1 MKLKSFK
8 LWIPV
13 TAFIFLASAVIFYY
27 AGDRKTGKE
36 VIKSPADKHS
46 LTLII
51 DAGHG
56 GADGGAVSLTG
67 VKESEINL
75 DIAQK
80 LELILVFFGERP
92 VMTRDSEDL
101 NYSDKADTIREK
113 KAEDQNRRLQ
123 LINSAENAVLISIHQ
138 NTFPGGGPSGA
149 QVLYSPTSG
158 SKEFAEYMQ
167 QLLINTLNKNN
178 RRTASKIPDNILL
191 MTHIK
196 CPAILIE
203 CGFLSNAAEEQ
214 LLKTDTYRLKTAAVI
229 AAGYF
234 YSRDGL
240 IEILTGGTNE
250 GKNSVLLY

>member
-1 MKLKSFK
+1 MKLKSLK
-8 LWIPV
+8 LWIPITV
-13 TAFIFLASAVIFYY
+13 IIILISAVIFYY
-27 AGDRKTGKE
+27 AGERKNGKE
-36 VIKSPADKHS
+36 VIKSPADKHG

-92 VMTRDSEDL
+92 VMTRNSENL

-123 LINSAENAVLISIHQ
+123 LINGSENAVLISIHQ
-138 NTFPGGGPSGA
+138 NTYPGGSPSGA
-149 QVLYSPTSG
+149 QVLYSPTNG
-158 SKEFAEYMQ
+158 SKEYAEYMQ
-167 QLLINTLNKNN
+167 QLLIDKLNTKN

-203 CGFLSNAAEEQ
+203 CGFISNVVEEQ
-214 LLKTDTYRLKTAAVI
+214 LLKTDTYQKKIATVI
-229 AAGYF
+229 AAGF
-234 YSRDGL
+234 LYSRDGL
-240 IEILTGGTNE
+240 TEIISGGTNE
-250 GKNSVLLY
+250 SKNSVLLY